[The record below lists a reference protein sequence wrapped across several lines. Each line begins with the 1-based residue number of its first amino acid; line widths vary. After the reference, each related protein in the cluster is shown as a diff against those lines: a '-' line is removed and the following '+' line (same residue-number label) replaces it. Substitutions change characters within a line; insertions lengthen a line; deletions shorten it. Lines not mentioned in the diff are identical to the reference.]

1 MIVRML
7 GIQVWNRNDAIL
19 AAIASA
25 QRCTNAV
32 LSDFGIRV
40 VTVVQDHKLYVA
52 KDNLN
57 RVVVGTAFGQIDP
70 VQFKVPHD
78 LPGLARFAGMSA
90 ILIQS
95 HPKGGVRIP
104 MTEVT

>member
-7 GIQVWNRNDAIL
+7 GIQVWNRNDVIL
-19 AAIASA
+19 AAIVSA

-40 VTVVQDHKLYVA
+40 VTVVQDHELYVA

-70 VQFKVPHD
+70 GQFNS
-78 LPGLARFAGMSA
+78 RRRWTTSAGWGPLWIISPRA
-90 ILIQS
+90 TI
-95 HPKGGVRIP
+95 
-104 MTEVT
+104 